1 MYELKKIEKEN
12 QKIREK
18 CIVKF
23 LTSFKK
29 KLSKIP
35 PTMIPLF

>member
-1 MYELKKIEKEN
+1 MRELKKIEKEN

-18 CIVKF
+18 CIVK
-23 LTSFKK
+23 LIQQADKK

-35 PTMIPLF
+35 PST